1 MFGYF
6 GAILSTSDVLSPG
19 TPATF
24 TFQKSGILGSLFFFD
39 SDASILQGLQDRMG
53 NYGNMVSV
61 SRPLFS
67 DRWVIIVTPIAQI
80 TLSDWLS
87 AFDVSWRDMGYDV
100 TFIQAEGGT
109 VSTQP
114 GGVSQILP
122 SLGSV
127 IGTTAQEIIKPV
139 FTYVLFGV
147 IVYAGIK
154 TLPQMMAKRGKT

>member
-6 GAILSTSDVLSPG
+6 GAILSTSDTLSPG

-24 TFQKSGILGSLFFFD
+24 TFQESGWFFFFE
-39 SDASILQGLQDRMG
+39 SESSILQGLRDRMG
-53 NYGNMVSV
+53 NYGDIVSV

-87 AFDVSWRDMGYDV
+87 AFDVSWRDMGYTVD
-100 TFIQAEGGT
+100 FIQAEGGI

-114 GGVSQILP
+114 GGISQILP

-139 FTYVLFGV
+139 FTYVLIGV

>member
-6 GAILSTSDVLSPG
+6 GSILSMSDTLSPG

-67 DRWVIIVTPIAQI
+67 DRWVIVVTPAAQA

-87 AFDVSWRDMGYDV
+87 AFDVSWRDMGYTVD
-100 TFIQAEGGT
+100 FIQAEGGI

-139 FTYVLFGV
+139 FTYVLIGV

-154 TLPQMMAKRGKT
+154 TLPQMMSRRKV